1 MASAAT
7 PAAPITLKDQTFD
20 QASKLSLAEQ
30 LELAMTILK
39 GLKKAVG
46 GKKASRASD
55 EAEPKEK
62 KNLTPAMAAWH
73 AGLKVVREA
82 VQEAADSKFSLKNAM
97 SVAKALRTAGSWPE
111 PSQEAILE
119 AYEAWKD
126 GASSSG
132 SASSSVASSQPSKAL
147 KASKPEKAAKAAKTD
162 VSAAGGGGAA
172 EGSSSDSDEKREA
185 KIAKMKASLAAKR
198 AAAAGDPISA
208 MTGEELRQKYESLT
222 GKKKPS
228 GKFTTKS
235 ALVEEIKRLE
245 AGTSDLEMVD

>member
-1 MASAAT
+1 MASPASAAAT
-7 PAAPITLKDQTFD
+7 PAAITLKDQTFD

-46 GKKASRASD
+46 GKKSVGAKKAAASAS
-55 EAEPKEK
+55 EAEEEPKEK
-62 KNLTPAMAAWH
+62 KVLTPAMAAWH
-73 AGLKVVREA
+73 ANLKVVRTA
-82 VQEAADSKFSLKNAM
+82 VQAAVDPKFSLKNAM
-97 SVAKALRTAGSWPE
+97 SVAKALRTAGSWPA

-126 GASSSG
+126 GASPSG
-132 SASSSVASSQPSKAL
+132 SASSSVASSQPSKPS
-147 KASKPEKAAKAAKTD
+147 KAEKAVKVAA
-162 VSAAGGGGAA
+162 SAAAA
-172 EGSSSDSDEKREA
+172 AGDSDEKREA

-198 AAAAGDPISA
+198 AAAAAGDPISA
-208 MTGEELRQKYESLT
+208 MTGEQLREKYESLT

-235 ALVEEIKRLE
+235 TLVEEIKRLE
-245 AGTSDLEMVD
+245 AGTSDLDEVD